1 MKHLGGPSAVSWPVF
16 WITLVV
22 AYFALLAGSPD
33 LAAVN
38 PLIRLLTVLA
48 GEAAL
53 FAVLGIGQPIWLRC
67 ASRLRP
73 WIALLVF
80 AIASAASA
88 VAQGYA
94 DFAQRWN
101 PVLDEFDHIFN
112 TAELGI
118 AKPNP
123 DVFRLVC
130 ATLEVP
136 PERILFIDDLA
147 ENVAGATEAGLSAH
161 QHVDQVSTTEFLR
174 SHGVLP

>member
-1 MKHLGGPSAVSWPVF
+1 MRPWSVPPAMKHLGGPSAVSWPVF

-94 DFAQRWN
+94 DVALGLVEGRSDRAATELGYRIKGVATLHYLVHDYLSPFSWLRFLLTSVAHF
-101 PVLDEFDHIFN
+101 LI
-112 TAELGI
+112 AELSF
-118 AKPNP
+118 
-123 DVFRLVC
+123 DF
-130 ATLEVP
+130 
-136 PERILFIDDLA
+136 
-147 ENVAGATEAGLSAH
+147 
-161 QHVDQVSTTEFLR
+161 
-174 SHGVLP
+174 

>member
-88 VAQGYA
+88 VAQGTPTS
-94 DFAQRWN
+94 RWASSR
-101 PVLDEFDHIFN
+101 
-112 TAELGI
+112 T
-118 AKPNP
+118 
-123 DVFRLVC
+123 RL
-130 ATLEVP
+130 
-136 PERILFIDDLA
+136 
-147 ENVAGATEAGLSAH
+147 S
-161 QHVDQVSTTEFLR
+161 
-174 SHGVLP
+174 